1 MKQELQTSSQG
12 TAPSAKR
19 PANKSLIVLAAA
31 VILIVAVTAA
41 GIFVNRGMQ
50 TFYSLDDSIAGILL
64 ADKIGGSELEYTA
77 EPAEDG
83 SPYYRI
89 SFPQLGEY
97 TAIRFDDALIK
108 QQDSRTFTADYK
120 DLLAFIDDNYDLVQG
135 STAQLTFP
143 YTATSGSGTTRREAL
158 VIGFPMLLPE
168 SVAAPAL
175 DEQVTGGDRVTGISF
190 PAALERCIVRFMDS
204 AVQPATGNSFTFNQD
219 DYLLASAPAEA
230 DTVTASLPYTVSL
243 QDSVIFE
250 GTLPLEFSSVPYFS
264 EESLIPV
271 ISRQG
276 ISDNYDITLNTED
289 NLTAAISDPLFEQA
303 SGGQYKLNRLAAIGK
318 YGPTPE
324 QAASSET
331 PLPESIAVPYT
342 VVYTYGTHEVF
353 SKPYT
358 LDIDMRTPL
367 SVNAYKAECRTGS
380 ETISGVVAAGSV
392 VKLGGKKLDLK
403 DNGDGT
409 MSFEKTVTVKE
420 GKTYKASLEASREGE
435 LVNTQEIN
443 IKGLK
448 PVDYSL
454 PTSIQEGLVTL
465 NFVTDPEFSISM
477 QISFYPYYSD
487 SEEFKEKKLFDSK
500 TAPIKVAEDG
510 TAQFVF
516 NFSEGYGLYNF
527 TIKCYDKN
535 GKQLYTKSKE
545 VFHETKEMKEERE
558 YKHSCKYIDFYTYWY
573 SPYDY
578 VEKNVCFEARVDRF
592 ITGGFFIMD
601 DGYSYYEI
609 LVDGQSD
616 AVVAFLKSH
625 IGDWVTVYGRG
636 DASPEY
642 TGYYY
647 YYEFNLKYADYGP

>member
-1 MKQELQTSSQG
+1 MKQESQISMQG
-12 TAPSAKR
+12 AAPSAKR
-19 PANKSLIVLAAA
+19 PVNKSLIVLAAA

-50 TFYSLDDSIAGILL
+50 AFYSLDDSIAGILL
-64 ADKIGGSELEYTA
+64 TDKIGGSEMEHTVA
-77 EPAEDG
+77 PMADG
-83 SPYYRI
+83 SPQYLI

-97 TAIRFDDALIK
+97 TSIRFNDALIK
-108 QQDSRTFTADYK
+108 QQDSRTFTADFG

-135 STAQLTFP
+135 SSALLTFP
-143 YTATSGSGTTRREAL
+143 YTATSGAGTTRRETL
-158 VIGFPMLLPE
+158 TIDFPMQLPE
-168 SVAAPAL
+168 SVAAPSV
-175 DEQVTGGDRVTGISF
+175 DEQVTGSDRITAISF
-190 PAALERCIVRFMDS
+190 PAVLDRCIVRFKDS
-204 AVQPATGNSFTFNQD
+204 SVVPATGNSFTFNQD
-219 DYLLASAPAEA
+219 SFLLASAPAEA
-230 DTVTASLPYTVSL
+230 DTVTASLPYTISL
-243 QDSVIFE
+243 QNSVIFD
-250 GTLPLEFSSVPYFS
+250 GTLPLEFSSVPFFS

-271 ISRQG
+271 ISRKG
-276 ISDNYDITLNTED
+276 ISDNYDIMLSTKD
-289 NLTAAISDPLFEQA
+289 NLTAAISDSLFEPV
-303 SGGQYKLNRLAAIGK
+303 SGGQYRLDRLAAIGK

-342 VVYTYGTHEVF
+342 VTYSYGVHEVF
-353 SKPYT
+353 SKQYT

-367 SVNAYKAECRTGS
+367 SVNPYKAECRTGS

-392 VKLGGKKLDLK
+392 VKLDGKKLELK

-409 MSFEKTVTVKE
+409 MSFEKAVTVKE
-420 GKTYKASLEASREGE
+420 GKTYKAALEAAREGE
-435 LVNTQEIN
+435 LVNKQEIA

-448 PVDYSL
+448 PLDYSL
-454 PTSIQEGLVTL
+454 PTSIQDNLVTL

-477 QISFYPYYSD
+477 NISFYPYYSQ

-500 TAPIKVAEDG
+500 TSPIKVAEDG

-516 NFSEGYGLYNF
+516 NFSEGHGLYNF

-558 YKHSCKYIDFYTYWY
+558 YKKSCKYIDYYTYWY
-573 SPYDY
+573 SPWDY
-578 VEKNVCFEARVDRF
+578 VEKNVCFEARVNRF

-647 YYEFNLKYADYGP
+647 YYEFNLKYAD